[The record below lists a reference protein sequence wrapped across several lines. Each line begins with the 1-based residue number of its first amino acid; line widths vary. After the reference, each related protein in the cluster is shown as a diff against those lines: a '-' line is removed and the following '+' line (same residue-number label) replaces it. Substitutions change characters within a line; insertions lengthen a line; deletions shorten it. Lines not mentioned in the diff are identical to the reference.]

1 MYVRVLTLL
10 LLVSVVLEYSLA
22 RKKDRKKEKDAH
34 KVRGKPSSIESSPII
49 LQMEEQIKKL
59 EEQIAKIPKNS
70 VHIHMSDGNDDDESS
85 TRLALDSEDHHNT
98 SVHRV
103 EGAIELDGD
112 DDHHHHDH
120 DKARVETHGNEQHIH
135 MHMHLESS
143 DCKHK
148 KHDDEVHA
156 HCEVFPNSNVADGD
170 DIRGAIHLIQKGD
183 DPVEIF
189 IALNGFDMTKENPKH
204 SHGFHVHQYGDTSN
218 SCDSLG
224 GHFNPSGS
232 SHGAQDAH
240 TRHVGD
246 LGNIDCDMNGEIDY
260 KMKDETISLHAEN
273 SLIGRSIVIH
283 EGPDDLGMGGDA
295 GSLKGGNAGPKVACC
310 VIVLADPTKH
320 QHHINIDAQ
329 EGGAKH
335 EGHTGL
341 DVHEVKP

>member
-1 MYVRVLTLL
+1 MYVRVLALL
-10 LLVSVVLEYSLA
+10 LLVSVILDYSLA
-22 RKKDRKKEKDAH
+22 RKKDRKKEKIAN

-59 EEQIAKIPKNS
+59 KEQIAKIPKNA

-85 TRLALDSEDHHNT
+85 TRLALDSEDHQNT

-103 EGAIELDGD
+103 EGAIELDS
-112 DDHHHHDH
+112 DDHDHDH
-120 DKARVETHGNEQHIH
+120 DKAHVETHGNEQHIH
-135 MHMHLESS
+135 MHMHLEPS
-143 DCKHK
+143 DCHK

-156 HCEVFPNSNVADGD
+156 HCEVFPNTNVADGD
-170 DIRGAIHLIQKGD
+170 DIRGAIHLLQKGD
-183 DPVEIF
+183 DPVEIH

-224 GHFNPSGS
+224 SHFNPSRS
-232 SHGAQDAH
+232 SHGAKDAH

-246 LGNIDCDMNGEIDY
+246 LGNIDCDMNGNIDY
-260 KMKDETISLHAEN
+260 KMTDETISLHGEN
-273 SLIGRSIVIH
+273 SLIGRSIAIH

-310 VIVLADPTKH
+310 VIALADPATH
-320 QHHINIDAQ
+320 DHLHSFNSDDQ
-329 EGGAKH
+329 EGVAKH
-335 EGHTGL
+335 EGHTGIHI
-341 DVHEVKP
+341 HEVKP